1 MIWQVEK
8 GINVWGRNAP
18 RRKDK
23 DVKII
28 LLGLLITL
36 HFAIVA
42 PKITDTNDK
51 VAEIFIGIT
60 KLSIIYLLF
69 MNIDMQIIKYTFGK
83 EGEYIANII
92 CYTGSI
98 FLIPTYCICYALKL
112 LFLKW
117 EKKLENRWK
126 CCKEQD
132 KDRG

>member
-1 MIWQVEK
+1 M
-8 GINVWGRNAP
+8 
-18 RRKDK
+18 
-23 DVKII
+23 KII

-36 HFAIVA
+36 QFAIVA

-60 KLSIIYLLF
+60 KLLIVYLLF

-83 EGEYIANII
+83 EGEYIAII
-92 CYTGSI
+92 IYHTVAI

-117 EKKLENRWK
+117 VKKLENRWK
-126 CCKEQD
+126 
-132 KDRG
+132 

>member
-1 MIWQVEK
+1 ME
-8 GINVWGRNAP
+8 
-18 RRKDK
+18 
-23 DVKII
+23 II

-51 VAEIFIGIT
+51 GAEIFIGIT

-69 MNIDMQIIKYTFGK
+69 INIDMQIIKYTFGK